1 MTQIDATLAALKA
14 TLCREIDATAVRA
27 SNPVAHKWKAPWRC
41 LILREVVAW
50 RLHDLLTQSRK
61 LACGGEILGARI
73 LLRSAFETLA
83 MLVYANRSMRNVV
96 KGNVEFHTFSER
108 TSQLLL
114 GSRDKTTSHESVGVL
129 SMLQSADKRYP
140 GMMGWYEAL
149 CESAHP
155 NFEGLL
161 HAYADTD
168 EENNVTRFENRWNQ
182 IYGTSHADALKA
194 VLIVFE
200 GEYNDEWPDAFKELE
215 EWVERN
221 DSLLEATR
229 PTAR

>member
-14 TLCREIDATAVRA
+14 TLCQEIDATAVRA

-41 LILREVVAW
+41 RILREAVAW
-50 RLHDLLTQSRK
+50 RLHDLLVQSHR
-61 LACGGEILGARI
+61 LACGDDLLGARI

-83 MLVYANRSMRNVV
+83 MLIYANRSMRNVV
-96 KGNVEFHTFSER
+96 NGNVEFHAFSER

-140 GMMGWYEAL
+140 GMMTWYEAL
-149 CESAHP
+149 CETAHP

-168 EENNVTRFENRWNQ
+168 EDNKVTRFENRWSR
-182 IYGTSHADALKA
+182 IYSASHADALKA
-194 VLIVFE
+194 LLIVFE
-200 GEYNDEWPDAFKELE
+200 GEYNDEWPDAFKALE

-221 DSLLEATR
+221 DALLEATR
-229 PTAR
+229 PNAR